1 MRFLS
6 VLRPHQWM
14 KNFLLFVPLLTSQS
28 ELDQTQVWL
37 AFFGFLGFSL
47 VCSANYILNDLIDV
61 DRDKQVPYKSK
72 RPIAAGQIKIS
83 VVKVYAL
90 IVLCVGLLI
99 CLNCSRYL
107 ALLAS
112 IYVFLGII
120 YSWKLKNIPQVNL
133 VILVLFYEIRIFA
146 GATLFNLVV
155 SFWLIIFSFTIFSSL
170 ASLKKYTKVALL
182 SGSEAD
188 QDFCE
193 NSRRELVYFG
203 SFGISFAV
211 LSMLTFALYLNSEE
225 VTLVYKNPK
234 ILWILVPLIQYL
246 LLRMWNRAMH
256 GKMHYDP
263 IVFILKDK
271 SSFVCLGVMVMVTVM
286 VGRLS

>member
-99 CLNCSRYL
+99 CLNCSRYF

-146 GATLFNLVV
+146 GATLFNLVDHR
-155 SFWLIIFSFTIFSSL
+155 LPIERK
-170 ASLKKYTKVALL
+170 A
-182 SGSEAD
+182 EA
-188 QDFCE
+188 
-193 NSRRELVYFG
+193 
-203 SFGISFAV
+203 
-211 LSMLTFALYLNSEE
+211 
-225 VTLVYKNPK
+225 
-234 ILWILVPLIQYL
+234 
-246 LLRMWNRAMH
+246 
-256 GKMHYDP
+256 
-263 IVFILKDK
+263 
-271 SSFVCLGVMVMVTVM
+271 
-286 VGRLS
+286 